1 MRDDMEH
8 NSIGFKLMEVLIE
21 LKEVE
26 KLQELKVK
34 IDEFLVNYEEED

>member
-8 NSIGFKLMEVLIE
+8 NRIGFKLMEVLIE

>member
-1 MRDDMEH
+1 MEH